1 MQRVNQVL
9 GLIGMTVLDFSD
21 SGLKEVDP
29 VTPRHFVASV
39 EQGRLPLQSKLREIM
54 SASSVRLIKNKVDS
68 FKANLERA
76 PSKQQEGPISVALA
90 ENFNALMGEIA
101 TEFPAVASSLP
112 KPALMGG
119 LGWDMQL
126 ADVNYL
132 DLHILTDQ
140 VLAILDA
147 PRSQPIAR

>member
-1 MQRVNQVL
+1 M
-9 GLIGMTVLDFSD
+9 
-21 SGLKEVDP
+21 
-29 VTPRHFVASV
+29 
-39 EQGRLPLQSKLREIM
+39 
-54 SASSVRLIKNKVDS
+54 KNKVDS
-68 FKANLERA
+68 FKANLETA